1 MSSIEK
7 RPSTTRQRK
16 STLTQQQKNK
26 KRQRATPQQLS
37 VLRSEFIINS
47 TPNAKT
53 REEIGKK
60 IDMTERSVQI
70 WFQNKRAKA
79 KQFTRR
85 HSNGFHNNG
94 QFNGN
99 FYPHTPII
107 SPISSPHMHAAA
119 AVAAAQKGFLS
130 SANMVTF
137 NSNIPN
143 GMLAVQSPQP
153 TLALKPGDV
162 MLPCSSVT
170 IGSWRRVSSKVA
182 VSSDL
187 HVIFSALESTLTY
200 TMFADYTGFR
210 ISISMNDIKNIHYSP
225 TQGITSTGELYIH
238 LLKCPSFAIQTPKS
252 VGTWGPCDD
261 FSEMM
266 QASYVMLHKLV
277 GPAFQL
283 QMQLAQVAQSF
294 PQLVSGIDISKFQN
308 NQMVSPFLE
317 VPTSLGVGFP
327 GIKDTGQDAGLVVSK
342 LGKAQSPTDVTA
354 DLDSFGVLNGVVGA
368 AGDKP
373 HDSSVPLIA
382 SHDENSL
389 LPDSSIDDDLL
400 YNIDK
405 SLFTPDVDDPGEL
418 DFTSSLFGTH
428 KDWELN
434 PSISIGTIAS
444 SSLES
449 AASSSPGYL
458 TSALDADHR
467 PSSDLF
473 HDEFIKFPVSA
484 TAPSS
489 VSSASACV
497 SMSSNPLSATFSSAS
512 TNDTEFEFNPATLD
526 TDKLLITTSANLAG
540 IEGTEFFLDDALT
553 AEAVAGVTGSGSGT
567 AKKEDGSSSSSGGLD
582 SAIDPFSTDISL
594 LALIA

>member
-7 RPSTTRQRK
+7 RPSSTRQRK

-137 NSNIPN
+137 NSNVPN
-143 GMLAVQSPQP
+143 AMLAVESPQP

-210 ISISMNDIKNIHYSP
+210 ISVPMNDIKNIHYSP
-225 TQGITSTGELYIH
+225 AQGIANTGELYVH
-238 LLKCPSFAIQTPKS
+238 LLKCPSFSIQTPKS

-317 VPTSLGVGFP
+317 VPMSLGVGFP
-327 GIKDTGQDAGLVVSK
+327 GIKDTGQDKGLVVSK
-342 LGKAQSPTDVTA
+342 PGKAQSPTDVA
-354 DLDSFGVLNGVVGA
+354 GELDSFSVLDGVVGA
-368 AGDKP
+368 TGDKP
-373 HDSSVPLIA
+373 RNAPVPQIAGHDGG
-382 SHDENSL
+382 L
-389 LPDSSIDDDLL
+389 LPESSSIDDELL

-405 SLFTPDVDDPGEL
+405 SLFTPDMDDSSEL
-418 DFTSSLFGTH
+418 DFTSALFRSH

-449 AASSSPGYL
+449 ASSSSPGYL

-467 PSSDLF
+467 SSDLF
-473 HDEFIKFPVSA
+473 HDEFIKFPTSA
-484 TAPSS
+484 SS
-489 VSSASACV
+489 SSASSASACA
-497 SMSSNPLSATFSSAS
+497 SASSNPLSATYSSTS
-512 TNDTEFEFNPATLD
+512 TNDTEFEFNPAALD
-526 TDKLLITTSANLAG
+526 SDKLLITTSANLAG

-553 AEAVAGVTGSGSGT
+553 TEAAAEITGGNST
-567 AKKEDGSSSSSGGLD
+567 AMKEDGGGLD
-582 SAIDPFSTDISL
+582 SAIDPFSTDLSL